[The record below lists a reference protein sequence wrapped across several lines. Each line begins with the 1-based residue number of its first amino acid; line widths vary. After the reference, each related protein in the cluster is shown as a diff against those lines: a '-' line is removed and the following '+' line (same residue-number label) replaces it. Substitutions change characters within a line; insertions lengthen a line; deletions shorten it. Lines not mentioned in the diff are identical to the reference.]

1 MSCGPTVATL
11 KIVSG
16 GQTGA
21 DRGALLAALQAGLA
35 CGGWCPDGRLAEDGR
50 VPDELPLTE
59 LPGAGYAE
67 RTRQNVIDSDGTVI
81 VYRPPLAGGSLLTKQ
96 EAATQGRPLLLL
108 DASGMSCADAAAR
121 LAAFVRRNKI
131 ATLNVAGPRA
141 SDWPEAQAWVQ
152 STVSQALSRLL

>member
-1 MSCGPTVATL
+1 MVTL

-21 DRGALLAALQAGLA
+21 DRGALLAALEAGLA
-35 CGGWCPDGRLAEDGR
+35 CGGWCPAGRLAEDGR
-50 VPDELPLTE
+50 VPDELPVTE

-81 VYRPPLAGGSLLTKQ
+81 FYRPPLAGGSLSTKQ
-96 EAATQGRPLLLL
+96 EAAALARPVLLV
-108 DASGMSCADAAAR
+108 DASQTSCADAAER
-121 LAAFVRRNKI
+121 LGAFVHRNGI

-141 SDWPEAQAWVQ
+141 SDWPDAQAWVQ
-152 STVSQALSRLL
+152 SVVSRALVRLL